1 MVTCYL
7 GIGSNLGKRRKNIEL
22 AVRKINSLKDT
33 QVLKLSRIIES
44 SPIGGPLNQREFL
57 NAALKIRTELGPLSL
72 LKNLKIIERQIGRK
86 RTVRFG
92 PRPIDLDVLFYGER
106 VLNNRKLTIPHPRI
120 FERKFVTRPLLEI
133 L

>member
-1 MVTCYL
+1 
-7 GIGSNLGKRRKNIEL
+7 
-22 AVRKINSLKDT
+22 
-33 QVLKLSRIIES
+33 ES